1 MLFLPEIY
9 GYEPAVVVLGE
20 PTSCKCDA
28 ITVTVERKLSG
39 CAQAGQLAFHIL
51 DSKSVHFIESQRA
64 WPSDACFGLVVGAG
78 LLNRMADLRKV
89 YLDHSATTPVDPRV
103 VAAMM
108 PYLTE
113 KFGNASS
120 VHFFGQEARAAV
132 DRARREVAALIGA
145 RANEIVF
152 VSGGTEANN
161 LAIRGVLGANP
172 SNKGHIITS
181 AIEHSSVR
189 GICEALEKSG
199 WEITRLPAYG
209 EGVVRAEDVRAALRD
224 NTVLISVMLA
234 NNEIGTIQ
242 PIEELSALVR
252 DERARGRRHLWLH
265 TDAVQAAGR
274 IPLNVETLGCD
285 LLSLSAHKLYAPKGT
300 GALFVRRGVRL
311 LSQNVGGHQEREK
324 RAGTEGVPGIVAF
337 GAAAKLAREELD
349 ERSRHDRRLR
359 DMFENGVT
367 ERIDDTVFNGDRARR
382 LPHLS
387 NISFR
392 FIEGEGLLISLDL
405 QGIAVSTGSACSSGT
420 LEPSPVIRALG
431 RNDEL
436 SRGAIRFSLGKNNTD
451 EDIAYV
457 LEVLPGVVERL
468 RQISPLTKVRGSEF
482 ELRSSLTTK

>member
-1 MLFLPEIY
+1 MKE
-9 GYEPAVVVLGE
+9 
-20 PTSCKCDA
+20 T
-28 ITVTVERKLSG
+28 R
-39 CAQAGQLAFHIL
+39 
-51 DSKSVHFIESQRA
+51 R
-64 WPSDACFGLVVGAG
+64 
-78 LLNRMADLRKV
+78 V
-89 YLDHSATTPVDPRV
+89 YLDHSATTPADRRV
-103 VAAMM
+103 VEAML

-161 LAIRGVLGANP
+161 LAIRGVCEAAAGYAG
-172 SNKGHIITS
+172 SGSKGHLITS

-189 GICEALEKSG
+189 GICEKLEQDG
-199 WEITRLPAYG
+199 WEVTRLPAYDNG
-209 EGVVRAEDVRAALRD
+209 IVRVADVCAALRPD
-224 NTVLISVMLA
+224 TALISVMLA

-242 PIEELSALVR
+242 PLEEIGALVR
-252 DERARGRRHLWLH
+252 EERARGQRHLWLH

-285 LLSLSAHKLYAPKGT
+285 LLSLSAHKLYAPKGS

-311 LSQNVGGHQEREK
+311 VSQNVGGHQEREK
-324 RAGTEGVPGIVAF
+324 RAGTESVPGIVAF
-337 GAAAKLAREELD
+337 GAAAKFARAEM
-349 ERSRHDRRLR
+349 ERRSTHDRQLR
-359 DMFENGVT
+359 DGFEARLT
-367 ERIDDTVFNGDRARR
+367 ERIPDIVFNGDRAQR

-405 QGIAVSTGSACSSGT
+405 RGVAVSTGSACSSGT

-436 SRGAIRFSLGKNNTD
+436 ARGAIRFSFGKDNTE
-451 EDIAYV
+451 EDVDYV
-457 LEVLPGVVERL
+457 LEVLPLVVEKL
-468 RQISPLTKVRGSEF
+468 RALSPLDKVSGFEF
-482 ELRSSLTTK
+482 QVSS

>member
-1 MLFLPEIY
+1 MTN
-9 GYEPAVVVLGE
+9 V
-20 PTSCKCDA
+20 
-28 ITVTVERKLSG
+28 R
-39 CAQAGQLAFHIL
+39 
-51 DSKSVHFIESQRA
+51 R
-64 WPSDACFGLVVGAG
+64 
-78 LLNRMADLRKV
+78 V

-103 VAAMM
+103 VEAML
-108 PYLTE
+108 PYLTK

-145 RANEIVF
+145 RASEIVF

-161 LAIRGVLGANP
+161 LAIKGITEITP
-172 SNKGHIITS
+172 SNKRHVITS

-189 GICEALEKSG
+189 GICEALEKGKNG
-199 WEITRLPAYG
+199 WEITRLPAYEDG
-209 EGVVRAEDVRAALRD
+209 IVRTEDVRAALRAD
-224 NTVLISVMLA
+224 TVLISIMLA

-242 PIEELSALVR
+242 PVEEIGALVR
-252 DERARGRRHLWLH
+252 DERVSRHRQLFFH

-300 GALFVRRGVRL
+300 GALFVGRGVRL
-311 LSQNVGGHQEREK
+311 MSQNVGGHQEREK

-337 GAAAKLAREELD
+337 GEAAKLAREEMGQRV
-349 ERSRHDRRLR
+349 EHDLRLR
-359 DMFENGVT
+359 NQFEGGVS
-367 ERIDDTVFNGDRARR
+367 ELVQDLVFNGDPARR

-392 FIEGEGLLISLDL
+392 FVEGEGLLISLDL
-405 QGIAVSTGSACSSGT
+405 QGVAVSTGSACSSGT

-436 SRGAIRFSLGKNNTD
+436 ARGAIRFSFGKDNTEQD
-451 EDIAYV
+451 VDYV
-457 LEVLPGVVERL
+457 LEVLPRVVERL
-468 RQISPLTKVRGSEF
+468 RQISPLNKVSRPEV
-482 ELRSSLTTK
+482 EVVRR